1 MENEI
6 QGIAAL
12 TGMVAL
18 LACIFRAYLRI
29 NAGYFADPHAAPT
42 RSTQADRE
50 AAFADYWRTAHERGQ
65 LPTLL
70 GLSDNGQGSTPLTAG
85 AATQPYSPFEC
96 YRDAEGYINPD
107 DFAPCDQAAFYGH
120 DDDDDQAAPYE
131 YNAYDDHDA
140 RYRDFAGTLDQFLA
154 LDRASD
160 ARA

>member
-12 TGMVAL
+12 AGVVAL
-18 LACIFRAYLRI
+18 LACIVRAYFRI
-29 NAGYFADPHAAPT
+29 NAGYFADFADPART
-42 RSTQADRE
+42 TQADRE
-50 AAFADYWRTAHERGQ
+50 AAFADYWRAAYERGQ

-85 AATQPYSPFEC
+85 AAAQPYSPFAC
-96 YRDAEGYINPD
+96 YRDAEGFINPA
-107 DFAPCDQAAFYGH
+107 DFDPCDAADFYGH
-120 DDDDDQAAPYE
+120 DDY
-131 YNAYDDHDA
+131 YDEPQRHVTDESYA
-140 RYRDFAGTLDQFLA
+140 TFVGTLDEFLS